1 MSPTRLPRRTCWAH
15 HKPCLQGLGQ
25 RDGTL
30 IADAV
35 PAEVQLCQG
44 LVLLV
49 MFLAIV
55 THTLWQADR
64 SAHEFWSDR
73 TVKIYINH

>member
-1 MSPTRLPRRTCWAH
+1 MSSERLPRGACWAH
-15 HKPCLQGLGQ
+15 HKPRLEGLGQ

-35 PAEVQLCQG
+35 PAEVKLCQG

-49 MFLAIV
+49 MFLAIM
-55 THTLWQADR
+55 THTVAGR
-64 SAHEFWSDR
+64 S
-73 TVKIYINH
+73 